1 MHRLMVSVALSIA
14 ASAFA
19 QAPPAPR
26 PLTVADFASIRDVG
40 EPQVSPDGAWVLYA
54 VKQPDLA
61 DDKSHTHV
69 WMSSWDGQQAVQ
81 LTFSKG
87 SEKMPRWSP
96 DGSSIAFLSSR
107 ATDDEIDQLWIMNRL
122 GGEAEKVTAFEGSV
136 VDYDWSPDGKRI
148 AAAVEDADPLEPKAE
163 DGAKSKEK
171 KTKPP
176 IVVNRYR
183 FKQDIAGYLTTGRQH
198 IYLLDL
204 ESRKS
209 EILTPGR
216 FSESLPSFSP
226 DGKSIA
232 FVSNRDDDPDRS
244 VNNDIWI
251 IDARSGATPRKLTTY
266 AGNDADPEWES
277 RPAWSPDG
285 TRIAYLQGGPTSM
298 SYYAIRHLAVIPAAG
313 GPPAVIT
320 ASIDRDV
327 WQPQW
332 SSDGASVSYI
342 IEDDRTQRLERIGA
356 TGGSPQVVAAGPK
369 TILAFDTA
377 GGHTAMLVTDDL
389 HPAEVFAVDGRQITR
404 QNAGLLS
411 TLRLATVT
419 DTEFRSKDGANIH
432 GFIVTPPGY
441 ESGRRYPAVLR
452 IHGGPV
458 SQFSHKFSL
467 EWQLLAANGY
477 VVIAANPR
485 GSSGRGHSFSRVI
498 WADWGNKDAQDVL
511 AAVDDAVAR
520 GIADPARLGVGGW
533 SYGGMLTNYVIAQ
546 DSRFKAATSGASVS
560 NILAGYGT
568 DEYVRDYEAE
578 LGKPWEHPEV
588 YLHLSFP
595 FLHADRIVTPT
606 LFLAGESD
614 FNVPLLNSEQMYQ
627 ALRSLGR
634 PTELV
639 IYPGQ
644 YHGLTKPSYIKDR
657 YERYLA
663 WYAKYIK

>member
-1 MHRLMVSVALSIA
+1 
-14 ASAFA
+14 
-19 QAPPAPR
+19 
-26 PLTVADFASIRDVG
+26 LTVADFASIRDVG
-40 EPQVSPDGAWVLYA
+40 EPQVSPDGSWVLYE

-96 DGSSIAFLSSR
+96 DGGSIAFLSSR

-148 AAAVEDADPLEPKAE
+148 AAAVEDADPLEPKVE

-183 FKQDIAGYLTTGRQH
+183 FKQDIAGYLTTCRQH

-209 EILTPGR
+209 EILTPGS

-251 IDARSGATPRKLTTY
+251 IDAPSGATPRKLTAY

-298 SYYAIRHLAVIPAAG
+298 SYYAIRHLAVVPTGG

-320 ASIDRDV
+320 ASIDRNV
-327 WQPQW
+327 SQPQW
-332 SSDGASVSYI
+332 SSDGASISYI

-389 HPAEVFAVDGRQITR
+389 HPAEVFAADGRQITR
-404 QNAGLLS
+404 QNAGLLP
-411 TLRLATVT
+411 TLRLGTVT
-419 DTEFRSKDGANIH
+419 DTEFRSKDGASIH

-485 GSSGRGHSFSRVI
+485 GSSGRGQSFSRVI

-595 FLHADRIVTPT
+595 FLHADRIATPT
-606 LFLAGESD
+606 LFLAGDRD

-663 WYAKYIK
+663 WYAKYIR